1 MDVILWA
8 IADTYAI
15 AIESG
20 YASIFTE
27 KSTEL
32 VIFRRIGGKA

>member
-1 MDVILWA
+1 MDAFNLA
-8 IADTYAI
+8 IVETYAI

-27 KSTEL
+27 KSTQL
-32 VIFRRIGGKA
+32 VIFRRIGGEA